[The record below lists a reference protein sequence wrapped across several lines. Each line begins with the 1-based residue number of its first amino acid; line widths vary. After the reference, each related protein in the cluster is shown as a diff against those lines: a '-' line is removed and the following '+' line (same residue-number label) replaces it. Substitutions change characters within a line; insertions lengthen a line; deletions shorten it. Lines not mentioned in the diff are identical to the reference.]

1 MATRYFALILGIFY
15 AIVGVLGF
23 FPPLLQSLPLDAP
36 NVFVDFLKGS
46 LLGIFPSNIL
56 HNLVHL
62 VVGIWG
68 IAAYRSPASSRIF
81 AKSIAV
87 IFGVLFVMGII
98 PVLRT
103 TFGLIPLYGANVV
116 LHLVTALLGVYFGW
130 VVSEREALV
139 VKK

>member
-68 IAAYRSPASSRIF
+68 IAAYRSLASSRIF

-139 VKK
+139 VRQ

>member
-1 MATRYFALILGIFY
+1 M
-15 AIVGVLGF
+15 
-23 FPPLLQSLPLDAP
+23 
-36 NVFVDFLKGS
+36 FVDFLKGS

-68 IAAYRSPASSRIF
+68 IAAYRSLASSRIF

-139 VKK
+139 VRQ

>member
-1 MATRYFALILGIFY
+1 MARDIFLY
-15 AIVGVLGF
+15 PIIA
-23 FPPLLQSLPLDAP
+23 PL
-36 NVFVDFLKGS
+36 V
-46 LLGIFPSNIL
+46 
-56 HNLVHL
+56 
-62 VVGIWG
+62 
-68 IAAYRSPASSRIF
+68 
-81 AKSIAV
+81 AV
-87 IFGVLFVMGII
+87 NFGVLFVMGII

>member
-23 FPPLLQSLPLDAP
+23 FPTLLQSLPLDAP

-139 VKK
+139 VRQ

>member
-1 MATRYFALILGIFY
+1 MSYAAVRGKKGGDMATRYFALILGIFY

-62 VVGIWG
+62 VVGI
-68 IAAYRSPASSRIF
+68 
-81 AKSIAV
+81 
-87 IFGVLFVMGII
+87 
-98 PVLRT
+98 
-103 TFGLIPLYGANVV
+103 
-116 LHLVTALLGVYFGW
+116 
-130 VVSEREALV
+130 
-139 VKK
+139 